1 MDCDRTEF
9 RPIQAAPRALVMEQM
24 NDARVRRHLPLAT
37 GTFDEAAYESFISG
51 KQAMWSEHGYG
62 PWAFFIGDRYAGWG
76 GLQPDDGEAE
86 LALVLCPWAFGYGR
100 LIAAK
105 VIDWGFRELD
115 LERILIYLPESRSVE
130 RFLSRYG
137 CIRDGGV
144 TFDGKVFTRHC
155 LYASCYHQEDT
166 KVDNHPADPVS
177 EIPRL
182 GVDLHAD

>member
-1 MDCDRTEF
+1 MCNNLRIDCDRTEF
-9 RPIQAAPRALVMEQM
+9 RPIQAAPRTLVIEQM

-130 RFLSRYG
+130 RFLSNGGFR
-137 CIRDGGV
+137 RDGHISIQEI
-144 TFDGKVFTRHC
+144 TFSRFILMR
-155 LYASCYHQEDT
+155 SQ
-166 KVDNHPADPVS
+166 
-177 EIPRL
+177 
-182 GVDLHAD
+182 